1 MNKQETVKL
10 LALIKVAFPTSYRD
24 MDDATKKA
32 TVNMWASSFPEVPY
46 QLMEQAFNHY
56 RMRNK
61 FPPTVAE
68 MVEELGHI
76 YYQALECANIHKNL
90 GNEAELNHFRAIM
103 ACTSRYKDPE
113 NLVSLQAMPTRL
125 EGGIYG
131 ENGSTHPGLHSGAES
146 WNELR

>member
-10 LALIKVAFPTSYRD
+10 LALIKVAFPAAYRD
-24 MDDATKKA
+24 LDDASKLA

-46 QLMEQAFNHY
+46 QIMEQAFNHY
-56 RMRNK
+56 RMIHK

-68 MVEELGHI
+68 MVEELQHI

-90 GNEAELNHFRAIM
+90 GNMDELNRFRAIM
-103 ACTSRYKDPE
+103 SCTDRFKHPE
-113 NLVSLQAMPTRL
+113 DLGSLQTMPARL
-125 EGGIYG
+125 EGGDG
-131 ENGSTHPGLHSGAES
+131 NGSAYPGLYSGSEG